1 MAGGNSRNRTWNL
14 ESETLE
20 PLRQKDEKQRKY
32 YLLLFLGSRVVRK
45 YRQYLLQERTH
56 IIARDCTRM
65 EKNVQERI
73 SPMGILSVWVMGMS
87 LLPSVVLQ
95 LV

>member
-1 MAGGNSRNRTWNL
+1 
-14 ESETLE
+14 
-20 PLRQKDEKQRKY
+20 
-32 YLLLFLGSRVVRK
+32 
-45 YRQYLLQERTH
+45 
-56 IIARDCTRM
+56 M